1 MINPVP
7 AADRGRI
14 PTGIDSGDRVNRTQ
28 TMAEAATTSRPRPL
42 RPWRR
47 RFGRLA
53 IAFLVVLLG
62 LVFLRNS
69 LITLLLEDE
78 LHRRTGAEVT
88 VENLDIEGLRHVE
101 IGRIVL
107 DAPGWEGD
115 AAQVLRIDDLSA
127 TVRLLPLLS
136 GTLEFESI
144 RVDRVLV
151 RIAERSSDAAELNIM
166 SLEPP
171 KTDDDDDE
179 NDEDR
184 DEDRTVRGLGLG
196 TIEIARLEIESGFET
211 ENADEAHYEIVGTS
225 AFNAILDP
233 PDRGDPRMAFTL
245 AAIEGDETTALAKGH
260 LDETTGRVEFR
271 IDDVDLQLGVDLALS
286 ASARAFIS
294 ELDLDGVL
302 RTANVSWQPGEDP
315 TATLEV
321 EDLALTLPEGL
332 ELESEWVR
340 FADGRILE
348 ARPPLPRVTL
358 DSGRIEL
365 DGRNLLVRGTRG
377 RVIPGR
383 GDEAIVPVDLS
394 TEIRVR
400 LESADDAT
408 TDQPIASWGLKLLEE
423 APFRIDVSLRDFKS
437 DDDERTVA
445 DLPRPVAEALELLTA
460 EAWNLT
466 ATAKVTRGSLEPGT
480 PISRDD
486 SIVTSA
492 DLQLTGG
499 RGMYEQFLYPLKD
512 VDAQLTVDGE
522 RIRIVSLSGRGPD
535 GGHLRL
541 NGEILGTGDDAA
553 VDLVLQS
560 DRIGLDEHLLDALPD
575 STERGLRTLFD
586 QTAFDRLD
594 AAGML
599 VDADRIDVMRASLA
613 EAKSRRFE
621 ALDRNDREAVERLD
635 QQIDRCE
642 TIIAAG
648 PFTLGGHGRMRLR
661 VHRPRG
667 IGIPVAVEGDIRLDD
682 VGAIF
687 NRFPYPLVVSEGA
700 IRLED
705 LAVVLEPPGLSLTT
719 PAGGRGRLSG
729 RIDLPRDGRGSRD
742 VLPDLELTVTN
753 DPLNPTLLA
762 AIPPRV
768 DGGRT
773 ADEIPGWPGERRS
786 EAVDPIIEMGLEG
799 DLDYHGHIGSTETGS
814 TVIDFTIR
822 LDDGTASPGR
832 HTDADDP
839 DADLIWP
846 RGFELDD
853 VNAVLSVT
861 DELVELR
868 SFNGRRGTG
877 TVIAN
882 GRYDIEDRL
891 GTGNARLQKLA
902 IEDYLLDFV
911 PEESRPRARRLWER
925 WRPSGRY
932 DARID
937 WRETEGS
944 STIEAD
950 ASPRTVA
957 IETEI
962 GRTAIEF
969 DRGAIRFRDEV
980 IFVDDVAMRSS
991 TDGVVDGS
999 IRLSGG
1005 YGLSPESGDQDLD
1018 GLVESGR
1025 FESPTLDE
1033 IFRLAVGEG
1042 FAEWW
1047 RGRRPEGDFQGRFS
1061 IASGRDRSVHAEL
1074 QPATFTIQA
1083 TPGAE
1088 ETRGGGAVR
1097 PGGLVVVDDDQV
1109 RIGPLEL
1116 VGERDTTCRF
1126 TFGIRD
1132 FDALKIKGEF
1142 RLDAPDSRV
1151 PELGFLTPPFS
1162 SVLGP
1167 SMMTTAAIRVS
1178 GDIEAAYG
1186 EDTDAGSDATGST
1199 ADDPLHYRASG
1210 AMQFIDGE
1218 TMVGSVGLSKIDG
1231 MMRLELVAERGR
1243 ATDFDL
1249 DARIGNMLVEGRPV
1263 DDVRIVGTFDS
1274 ATARDAA
1281 DGVLVD
1287 ITEASIGGGLVRGQF
1302 RFDFEGE
1309 AYRLGLRLHDADLAV
1324 VARDVN
1330 EPGTPAG
1337 PLPGRLSARL
1347 DLEGLMDAPE
1357 SRIGSGRINIQD
1369 ARLADGGSVA
1379 LLQLGQLMP
1388 PIAEELATASANLW
1402 IDGGEV
1408 LLEDVTLAS
1417 EALVLAGEGRLR
1429 LDDWRWS
1436 VRLVPRGTL
1445 PGLSDLVSAVSGT
1458 LAVIDVGGTPGD
1470 PEISLTPLPMVLPPP
1485 DIEPMT
1491 DTSDVSAEETN
1502 APSEEPAP

>member
-1 MINPVP
+1 M
-7 AADRGRI
+7 D
-14 PTGIDSGDRVNRTQ
+14 RTQ
-28 TMAEAATTSRPRPL
+28 TMANAATTARPRTP

-47 RFGRLA
+47 RFARLV
-53 IAFLVVLLG
+53 IAFAVVLVG
-62 LVFLRNS
+62 LAFLRNS

-88 VENLDIEGLRHVE
+88 VENLDVEGLRHVR
-101 IGRIVL
+101 IGSIAL
-107 DAPGWEGD
+107 DAPGWKGD

-127 TVRLLPLLS
+127 SVRLLPLLS

-144 RVDRVLV
+144 HADRVLV
-151 RIAERSSDAAELNIM
+151 RIAERANDAAEINVM

-171 KTDDDDDE
+171 KTDDEDE
-179 NDEDR
+179 EEDDR

-211 ENADEAHYEIVGTS
+211 DDAESANYEVVGTS

-233 PDRGDPRMAFTL
+233 PDDADPRMAFTL
-245 AAIEGDETTALAKGH
+245 AAIEDGRTTALAKGH
-260 LDETTGRVEFR
+260 LDEKTGGVEFR

-286 ASARAFIS
+286 ASARAFVS

-302 RTANVSWQPGEDP
+302 RTATVGWRPGEDP

-321 EDLALTLPEGL
+321 ENLALTLPPGL
-332 ELESEWVR
+332 DLESEWVR
-340 FADGRILE
+340 FADGRILDE
-348 ARPPLPRVTL
+348 NPPLPRVTL
-358 DSGRIEL
+358 DSGRIDL
-365 DGRNLLVRGTRG
+365 DGRNLLVRGNRG
-377 RVIPGR
+377 RVVASG

-400 LESADDAT
+400 LESAEAAT
-408 TDQPIASWGLKLLEE
+408 TDQPIASWGMRLLEE

-437 DDDERTVA
+437 DDDGRTVA

-460 EAWNLT
+460 QAWNLT
-466 ATAKVTRGSLEPGT
+466 ATATVARGSLEPGT

-486 SIVTSA
+486 SIVASA
-492 DLQLTGG
+492 DLWLTGG
-499 RGMYEQFLYPLKD
+499 RGMYEKFLYPLKD
-512 VDAQLTVDGE
+512 VDAQLTVEDE

-535 GGHLRL
+535 DGRLRL
-541 NGEILGTGDDAA
+541 TGEILGTGDDAA

-586 QTAFDRLD
+586 QTAFERLQ
-594 AAGML
+594 AAGLL
-599 VDADRIDVMRASLA
+599 VDEERIDVMRASLA
-613 EAKSRRFE
+613 EAKALRFE
-621 ALDRNDREAVERLD
+621 ALDRDDLEEVDRLD
-635 QQIDRCE
+635 QRIDRCE
-642 TIIAAG
+642 TIIADG
-648 PFTLGGHGRMRLR
+648 PFALGGHGRMRLR

-667 IGIPVAVEGDIRLDD
+667 VGIPVAVEGDIRLED

-687 NRFPYPLVVSEGA
+687 NRFPYPLHVSDGA

-762 AIPPRV
+762 SIPPRV
-768 DGGRT
+768 DDGRT

-786 EAVDPIIEMGLEG
+786 EAVEPIIDMGLEG
-799 DLDYHGHIGSTETGS
+799 DLDYHGRIGSTETGS
-814 TVIDFTIR
+814 TFIDFTIL
-822 LDDGTASPGR
+822 LDDGSASPGR
-832 HTDADDP
+832 NTDGDAP

-853 VNAVLSVT
+853 VSAVLSVT

-882 GRYDIEDRL
+882 GRYEIEDRL

-902 IEDYLLDFV
+902 IEDYLLDFI
-911 PEESRPRARRLWER
+911 PDPSIPRARRLWSR
-925 WRPSGRY
+925 WRPEGRY

-937 WRETEGS
+937 WLETEGV
-944 STIEAD
+944 STIKVD
-950 ASPRTVA
+950 ASPRNVA
-957 IETEI
+957 IDTEV
-962 GRTAIEF
+962 GRTSIEF
-969 DRGAIRFRDEV
+969 DRGGLRFRDDV
-980 IFVDDVAMRSS
+980 ILVDDIAMRSS
-991 TDGVVDGS
+991 TNGVVDGS
-999 IRLSGG
+999 IRLGGG
-1005 YGLSPESGDQDLD
+1005 YGLSPESGDHDLE
-1018 GLVESGR
+1018 GLVEVGR
-1025 FESPTLDE
+1025 FESPALDE

-1042 FAEWW
+1042 FADWW
-1047 RGRRPEGDFQGRFS
+1047 RERRPEGEFEGRFS
-1061 IASGRDRSVHAEL
+1061 IASGRDRSVQAEL
-1074 QPATFTIQA
+1074 QPSTFTIQA

-1088 ETRGGGAVR
+1088 ETRGGGVVR
-1097 PGGLVVVDDDQV
+1097 RGGVVGIEDDQV

-1116 VGERDTTCRF
+1116 IGDRDTTCRF
-1126 TFGIRD
+1126 TFGITD
-1132 FDALKIKGEF
+1132 FEAPKIKGEF

-1151 PELGFLTPPFS
+1151 PEIGFLTPPFS
-1162 SVLGP
+1162 SIVGP
-1167 SMMTTAAIRVS
+1167 SMLTTGAIRVS
-1178 GDIEAAYG
+1178 GDIEAVYG
-1186 EDTDAGSDATGST
+1186 SDANEGSDATGST
-1199 ADDPLHYRASG
+1199 DDDPVHYRASG
-1210 AMQFIDGE
+1210 AMRFVDGDGL
-1218 TMVGSVGLSKIDG
+1218 VGDVGLTKIAG
-1231 MMRLELVAERGR
+1231 VMRLGLVAERGH
-1243 ATDFDL
+1243 ATEFDL
-1249 DARIGNMLVEGRPV
+1249 DARIASMLVEGRPV
-1263 DDVRIVGTFDS
+1263 DGVALLGTFDPAS
-1274 ATARDAA
+1274 ERDAA

-1287 ITEASIGGGLVRGQF
+1287 ITEASIGGGLVRGRF
-1302 RFDFEGE
+1302 RFDLEGD
-1309 AYRLGLRLHDADLAV
+1309 AYRLGLQLHDADLAV
-1324 VARDVN
+1324 VARDVD
-1330 EPGTPAG
+1330 EPGPPAG
-1337 PLPGRLSARL
+1337 PLPGRISARL

-1357 SRIGSGRINIQD
+1357 SRIGSGRILVQD

-1388 PIAEELATASANLW
+1388 PIAEDLATARADLW

-1408 LLEDVTLAS
+1408 LLDDVTLES
-1417 EALVLAGEGRLR
+1417 DALVLAGDGRLR
-1429 LDDWRWS
+1429 LDDWQWS

-1458 LAVIDVGGTPGD
+1458 LAVIDVGGTPGE
-1470 PEISLTPLPMVLPPP
+1470 PEISVTPLPMVLPPP
-1485 DIEPMT
+1485 DIEPMK
-1491 DTSDVSAEETN
+1491 DTSDVSPDETN
-1502 APSEEPAP
+1502 APTEESAP

>member
-1 MINPVP
+1 MVNPVP

-14 PTGIDSGDRVNRTQ
+14 PSGIDSGDRVNRIQ
-28 TMAEAATTSRPRPL
+28 TMADAATTSRPRPR

-47 RFGRLA
+47 RIGRLA
-53 IAFLVVLLG
+53 IAFVVVLLG

-88 VENLDIEGLRHVE
+88 VEDLDVRGLHHVR
-101 IGRIVL
+101 IGSIVL
-107 DAPGWEGD
+107 DAPGWKGD
-115 AAQVLRIDDLSA
+115 AARVLRIDDLSA

-144 RVDRVLV
+144 RADRVLV

-171 KTDDDDDE
+171 KTDDDDKK
-179 NDEDR
+179 DEDR

-211 ENADEAHYEIVGTS
+211 EDADDAHYEVVGTS

-233 PDRGDPRMAFTL
+233 PDDADPRMAFTL
-245 AAIEGDETTALAKGH
+245 AAIEDDRTIALAKGH
-260 LDETTGRVEFR
+260 LDETTGRVDFR

-286 ASARAFIS
+286 ASARAFVS

-315 TATLEV
+315 RATLEV
-321 EDLALTLPEGL
+321 ENLALTLPAGL
-332 ELESEWVR
+332 DLESEWVR
-340 FADGRILE
+340 FADGRILDE
-348 ARPPLPRVTL
+348 APPLPRLTL
-358 DSGRIEL
+358 DSGRIDL

-377 RVIPGR
+377 RMVAGS

-400 LESADDAT
+400 LESAEDAT
-408 TDQPIASWGLKLLEE
+408 VDQPIASWGMKLLEE
-423 APFRIDVSLRDFKS
+423 APFRIDLSLSDFKS
-437 DDDERTVA
+437 DDDDRTVA

-460 EAWNLT
+460 RAWNLT
-466 ATAKVTRGSLEPGT
+466 ATATVTRGSLEPGT

-492 DLQLTGG
+492 DLWLTGG

-560 DRIGLDEHLLDALPD
+560 DRIGLDEYLLDALPD

-594 AAGML
+594 AAGLL
-599 VDADRIDVMRASLA
+599 VDERRIDVVRASLA
-613 EAKSRRFE
+613 DAKARRFE
-621 ALDRNDREAVERLD
+621 ALGRDDRGAIERLD
-635 QQIDRCE
+635 QRIDRCE

-667 IGIPVAVEGDIRLDD
+667 VGIPVAVEGDIRLDQ

-687 NRFPYPLVVSEGA
+687 NRFPYPLVVSDGA

-768 DGGRT
+768 DDGRT
-773 ADEIPGWPGERRS
+773 ADEIPGWPGEIRS
-786 EAVDPIIEMGLEG
+786 EAVEPIIEMGLEG
-799 DLDYHGHIGSTETGS
+799 DLDYHGRVGSTETGS
-814 TVIDFTIR
+814 TFIDFTIL
-822 LDDGTASPGR
+822 LDDGSASPGR
-832 HTDADDP
+832 NRDGNAP

-846 RGFELDD
+846 RGFAIDD
-853 VNAVLSVT
+853 VSAVLSVT

-877 TVIAN
+877 TVIAS
-882 GRYDIEDRL
+882 GRYEIENRL

-902 IEDYLLDFV
+902 IEDYLLDFIRD
-911 PEESRPRARRLWER
+911 ESMSRARRLWNH
-925 WRPSGRY
+925 WRPEGSY

-937 WRETEGS
+937 WLDTEGV
-944 STIEAD
+944 STIKVD
-950 ASPRTVA
+950 ANPRIVA
-957 IETEI
+957 VDTEV
-962 GRTAIEF
+962 GRTSIRF
-969 DRGAIRFRDEV
+969 DRGGLRFRDDV
-980 IFVDDVAMRSS
+980 ILVDDIAMRSS

-999 IRLSGG
+999 IRLGGG
-1005 YGLSPESGDQDLD
+1005 YGLAPESGDHELR
-1018 GLVESGR
+1018 GLVETAR
-1025 FESPTLDE
+1025 FESPSLDE

-1042 FAEWW
+1042 FADWW
-1047 RGRRPEGDFQGRFS
+1047 RTRRPEGDFKGRFS
-1061 IASGRDRSVHAEL
+1061 IASGRNRGVQAEL
-1074 QPATFTIQA
+1074 EPSTFTMLA

-1088 ETRGGGAVR
+1088 ETRGGGRVR
-1097 PGGLVVVDDDQV
+1097 TGGKVTVDDDQV
-1109 RIGPLEL
+1109 RIGPLEMI
-1116 VGERDTTCRF
+1116 GARDTTCRL
-1126 TFGIRD
+1126 TFGITD
-1132 FDALKIKGEF
+1132 FEALRVDGEF
-1142 RLDAPDSRV
+1142 SLDAPDSRV
-1151 PELGFLTPPFS
+1151 PEFGFLPPPFS
-1162 SVLGP
+1162 NVAGP
-1167 SMMTTAAIRVS
+1167 SMMTTGDIRVS
-1178 GDIEAAYG
+1178 GDIAAVYG
-1186 EDTDAGSDATGST
+1186 DDTDAGSDAAGATP
-1199 ADDPLHYRASG
+1199 DDPVHYEATG
-1210 AMQFIDGE
+1210 AMRFVDGE
-1218 TMVGSVGLSKIDG
+1218 GLVGDVELTKIDG
-1231 MMRLELVAERGR
+1231 VLNLRLIAERGY
-1243 ATDFDL
+1243 ATDFEL
-1249 DARIGNMLVEGRPV
+1249 DARIANLLVEGRPV
-1263 DDVRIVGTFDS
+1263 DGVDLVGTFDP
-1274 ATARDAA
+1274 ATERDPA
-1281 DGVLVD
+1281 DGVVVD
-1287 ITEASIGGGLVRGQF
+1287 ITEASIGGGLIRGRF

-1309 AYRLGLRLHDADLAV
+1309 AYRLGLQVHDADLAV
-1324 VARDVN
+1324 VARDVD
-1330 EPGTPAG
+1330 EPGPRAG
-1337 PLPGRLSARL
+1337 PLPGRLSAKL
-1347 DLEGLMDAPE
+1347 DLEGLMDVPE
-1357 SRIGSGRINIQD
+1357 SRIGSGRILVQD

-1388 PIAEELATASANLW
+1388 PIAEDLATARAALW

-1408 LLEDVTLAS
+1408 LLEDVTLES
-1417 EALVLAGEGRLR
+1417 DALVLAGDGRLR

-1436 VRLVPRGTL
+1436 IRLVPRGTL

-1458 LAVIDVGGTPGD
+1458 LAVIDVGGTPGA

-1491 DTSDVSAEETN
+1491 DTSDLSPDETN
-1502 APSEEPAP
+1502 ASTEESAP